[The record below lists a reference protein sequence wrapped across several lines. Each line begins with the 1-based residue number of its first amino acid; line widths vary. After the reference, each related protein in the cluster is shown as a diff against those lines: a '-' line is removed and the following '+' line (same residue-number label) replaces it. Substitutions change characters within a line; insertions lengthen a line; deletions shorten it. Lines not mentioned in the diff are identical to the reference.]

1 MKEFKPVKVAVI
13 GCGMISGIYL
23 KNLKEMFNITELV
36 GCSDIIPEKSK
47 QRAEEFGIRQMTNEE
62 IYADKSIELVV
73 NLTYHT
79 SHFKVSKEA
88 LLAGKHVYS
97 EKMMCIT
104 VEEAKELGKIAKEKG
119 LTFCC
124 APDTFLGAG
133 LQTARQAIDAGLIG
147 TPVMANAIVARGY
160 HHERFKD
167 TPERRF
173 AFLPG
178 GGIMYDMGCYYLQ
191 ALINILG
198 PIESVCG
205 YSETRDADSRIFMNP
220 KNPGYGTVMKIET
233 PNNVCGAM
241 KFKSGAMG
249 VIITTSEAV
258 GSTNDFVIY
267 GTKGVLTL
275 SDPNDFTGKV
285 SIKSATGQQQELV
298 QNFAYTENSRG
309 LGVADMCYAIRSGR
323 EPRCSYDRAIHVLEA
338 GVNIMNLDGKD
349 NYHKMETTCERAKPF
364 EAGIVEYAEMVMDDN
379 L

>member
-1 MKEFKPVKVAVI
+1 MKQFKPVKVAVI

-23 KNLKEMFNITELV
+23 KNLKNMFNVTELV
-36 GCSDIIPEKSK
+36 GCSDIIPERSK
-47 QRAEEFGIRQMTNEE
+47 AKAEEFGIKQMTNEE
-62 IYADKSIELVV
+62 IFADPEIEVVV

-79 SHFKVSKEA
+79 SHFAVSKAA
-88 LLAGKHVYS
+88 LLAGKNVYS

-104 VEEAKELGKIAKEKG
+104 VDEAKELGRIAKEKG
-119 LTFCC
+119 VIFCC

-133 LQTARQAIDAGLIG
+133 LQTARQIIDAGLIG
-147 TPVMANAIVARGY
+147 TPVMANAIVVRGY

-191 ALINILG
+191 AMINILG
-198 PIESVCG
+198 PIDSVCG
-205 YSETRDADSRIFMNP
+205 YSDTRDANSRIFMNA

-249 VIITTSEAV
+249 VIITSSESV
-258 GSTNDFVIY
+258 GATNSFVIY

-275 SDPNDFTGKV
+275 NDPNDFTGK
-285 SIKSATGQQQELV
+285 IILKTPTGEENEIPQS
-298 QNFAYTENSRG
+298 FAYKENSRG
-309 LGVADMCYAIRSGR
+309 LGVADMCYAIRNNR
-323 EPRCSYDRAIHVLEA
+323 EPRCSYERAIHILEA
-338 GVNIMNLDGKD
+338 GVGIMNLEGEN
-349 NYHKMETTCERAKPF
+349 NYHKMETTCTRAAAF
-364 EAGIVEYAEMVMDDN
+364 ESGIVEYPEMAMDI
-379 L
+379 

>member
-1 MKEFKPVKVAVI
+1 MKTFKPVKVAVI

-23 KNLKEMFNITELV
+23 TNLKNMFNVTELV

-47 QRAEEFGIRQMTNEE
+47 AKAEEFGIKQMTNEE
-62 IYADKSIELVV
+62 IFADPEIEVVV

-79 SHFKVSKEA
+79 SHFAVSKAA
-88 LLAGKHVYS
+88 LTAGKHVYS

-119 LTFCC
+119 LIFCC

-133 LQTARQAIDAGLIG
+133 LQTARQIIDAGFIG
-147 TPVMANAIVARGY
+147 TPVMVNAIVARGY

-191 ALINILG
+191 AMINILG
-198 PIESVCG
+198 PIDSVCG
-205 YSETRDADSRIFMNP
+205 YSQTRDSDSRIFMNP

-233 PNNVCGAM
+233 PNNVCGSM
-241 KFKSGAMG
+241 KFKNGALG

-267 GTKGVLTL
+267 GTNGILTL

-285 SIKSATGQQQELV
+285 SITSATGQTQELV

-309 LGVADMCYAIRSGR
+309 LGVADMCYAIRNGR
-323 EPRCSYDRAIHVLEA
+323 EPRCSYERAIHVLEA
-338 GVNIMNLDGKD
+338 GVNIMNLEGKD
-349 NYHKMETTCERAKPF
+349 NYHKMETTCERAAAFK
-364 EAGIVEYAEMVMDDN
+364 AGIKEYPEMVLDI
-379 L
+379 